1 MVTVAG
7 FSSNFK
13 DPDYNEFKIRM
24 IAGGRTNLSGDVLK
38 MVAGARKIFILL
50 FNKVETE
57 ELIFLNF
64 FNDLVYKQE

>member
-1 MVTVAG
+1 MPRNDRV
-7 FSSNFK
+7 
-13 DPDYNEFKIRM
+13 E
-24 IAGGRTNLSGDVLK
+24 VL
-38 MVAGARKIFILL
+38 VAGARKIFILL